1 MVATADTV
9 PSQSISFSVQTLS
22 TPCAPRPETAPAL
35 LSRSLSGRHY
45 SQRSRLQAYW
55 SQRRWPSASPPRPSF
70 VWAPSASSCSCRSCS
85 PHGLRGD
92 HFTGRMAPHWVPVAL
107 CASSAVASVHGCA
120 AVAWPVS
127 RESAVR
133 PLRTLACDVGPRSR
147 AGRRAQPLLRGRPSP
162 GRAEPAPPRARLA
175 CTRPQRL
182 RRPSP
187 VAARRWLPSRRSHAA
202 PRGQAGWA

>member
-1 MVATADTV
+1 MVATADEV
-9 PSQSISFSVQTLS
+9 PPQSISFSVQTMS
-22 TPCAPRPETAPAL
+22 TPCAAPRDCPV
-35 LSRSLSGRHY
+35 SRSLSGRHY
-45 SQRSRLQAYW
+45 SQRSRSQAYW

-85 PHGLRGD
+85 PHGLRG
-92 HFTGRMAPHWVPVAL
+92 FTGRMAPHWVPVAL
-107 CASSAVASVHGCA
+107 CASSAVASVHWCA

-133 PLRTLACDVGPRSR
+133 PLRTLAWDVGPRSR
-147 AGRRAQPLLRGRPSP
+147 AGRCAQPLLRGRPSP

-182 RRPSP
+182 RRPGP